1 MASRVTRVAGIPGMA
16 QTPYMYFVSL
26 YKTIQTAQK
35 LHSADM
41 GADPSSPIYL
51 NSRWKWSGPS
61 SGDKVAC
68 AGRKSI

>member
-51 NSRWKWSGPS
+51 NSR
-61 SGDKVAC
+61 
-68 AGRKSI
+68 